1 MFVCLSQN
9 VTVREHIS
17 RTRRPNHL
25 TKFSADVSR
34 GSGSV
39 ILWRRFNKFCTSGI
53 VGDVM
58 LSGDGPYGVGDASGM

>member
-1 MFVCLSQN
+1 MCCDEYVCLSLRSHN
-9 VTVREHIS
+9 SETA
-17 RTRRPNHL
+17 RPCFA
-25 TKFSADVSR
+25 KFSADVSR